1 MRLDCLTL
9 KAQPALARV
18 ASGLMMAFTFSTP
31 ALAQVVRISAQVDK
45 TELELGRQLT
55 LTITIEGDF
64 QTVELQPFEFPEAF
78 QVVAQ
83 RRASNVAVELGHV
96 QRSVSLVY
104 VLVPQ
109 APGKFQLG
117 PFQIAHQGK
126 AILTDPIEIV
136 VNKPLL
142 PPGLEESYRYTL

>member
-1 MRLDCLTL
+1 MVF
-9 KAQPALARV
+9 AFSPSALGQEVRV
-18 ASGLMMAFTFSTP
+18 
-31 ALAQVVRISAQVDK
+31 SAQVDK
-45 TELELGRQLT
+45 TELELGSPLT

-64 QTVELQPFEFPEAF
+64 QTAEFQPFEFPEAF
-78 QVVAQ
+78 QVAAQ
-83 RRASNVAVELGHV
+83 RRASNVSVERGQV

-109 APGKFQLG
+109 APGRFQLG
-117 PFQIAHQGK
+117 PFQITHRGK

-142 PPGLEESYRYTL
+142 PPGLEEGYRYTL